1 VVTNLYDVGK
11 CLLAD
16 RLLQAR
22 LSQQEL
28 AEKLGV
34 TRQQINHYSTN
45 RRTMTLPVAKNIAF
59 ILQCEIDDLYEW
71 IPVKS
76 RYKRR

>member
-1 VVTNLYDVGK
+1 LYDVGK
-11 CLLAD
+11 CLLSD

-22 LSQQEL
+22 MSQQEL

-34 TRQQINHYSTN
+34 SRQQINHYVN
-45 RRTMTLPVAKNIAF
+45 KKRIMTIPIAINIAY
-59 ILQCEIDDLYEW
+59 ILNCTIDDLYEW

-76 RYKRR
+76 RKKRR